1 MTGKSTIWCSATS
14 LKWMAGHS
22 MLVSYVLEYVC
33 RAGMD
38 AIPEHWESEERCS
51 ATTRGM
57 RMGYLQH
64 IYAGC
69 TSVSCQWQQ
78 G

>member
-38 AIPEHWESEERCS
+38 AIPEHWRVRSD
-51 ATTRGM
+51 AALQRGEC
-57 RMGYLQH
+57 GWGTFS
-64 IYAGC
+64 IYMLAALP
-69 TSVSCQWQQ
+69 
-78 G
+78 